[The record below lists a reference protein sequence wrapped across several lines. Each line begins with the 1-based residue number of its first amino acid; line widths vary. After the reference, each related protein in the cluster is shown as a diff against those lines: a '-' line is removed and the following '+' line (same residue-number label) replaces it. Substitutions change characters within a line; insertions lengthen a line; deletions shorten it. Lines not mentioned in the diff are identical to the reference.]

1 MTSETRVLLTTLRL
15 NKPQLGLMS
24 VEVLLLCAGGPK
36 TAAELVK
43 YTGASNGMVM
53 RAVWP
58 FITRVT
64 NGERK
69 VIEAQVP
76 LMKRTKKKGRPP
88 LYFLSLNG
96 RKLFRECGLL

>member
-1 MTSETRVLLTTLRL
+1 
-15 NKPQLGLMS
+15 
-24 VEVLLLCAGGPK
+24 
-36 TAAELVK
+36 
-43 YTGASNGMVM
+43 M